1 MNDMSD
7 IQQQLLDQATELV
20 QTLTNALSS
29 GGDLSSDMESKIDER
44 VDEVIDEKINDAISN
59 SHEIPDEY
67 KVKEWAQEEV
77 SEIDWYS
84 VISDN
89 DIATES
95 WLDERVDERF
105 DELIDDK
112 LFTFM
117 QDIMMKVFEYENNRW
132 IERIKQAGVNEHLE
146 LKKKEEEQATEQLN
160 QEVTV

>member
-1 MNDMSD
+1 MSD

>member
-1 MNDMSD
+1 MSD

-117 QDIMMKVFEYENNRW
+117 QDIMMKVFAYENNRW

-146 LKKKEEEQATEQLN
+146 LPKKEEAQATEQLN